1 MLTSVNKNYLKLT
14 PCPKTWSSFSISQN
28 WNEKHTPALSTVPPS
43 PSMPLSPAVA
53 EEGAPHWVGDSV
65 WRMIEVPACAE
76 HFKYLQRYFKKRSW
90 HVLLLLPPC
99 PSTYPTPPALPP
111 FPARGLQFR
120 RHSLFVE
127 CFAHFLVERPKGKF
141 NFKCGMRAALLRA
154 IRAKSVGEVRCGGRC
169 GALWMGCGTW
179 ARVSF

>member
-14 PCPKTWSSFSISQN
+14 PCPKTRSSFSISQN
-28 WNEKHTPALSTVPPS
+28 WNEKGSPALSTALAHQPRHCLQQLPRKG
-43 PSMPLSPAVA
+43 PLTELAIPF
-53 EEGAPHWVGDSV
+53 GAWLKYPHVRNILNIYKDISKNALGMFCCFSV
-65 WRMIEVPACAE
+65 SVSRA
-76 HFKYLQRYFKKRSW
+76 
-90 HVLLLLPPC
+90 
-99 PSTYPTPPALPP
+99 
-111 FPARGLQFR
+111 LQFH
-120 RHSLFVE
+120 RHSLVVE

-154 IRAKSVGEVRCGGRC
+154 IRAKSGVVRC

>member
-14 PCPKTWSSFSISQN
+14 PCPKTWNSFSISQN
-28 WNEKHTPALSTVPPS
+28 WNEKGSPALSTA
-43 PSMPLSPAVA
+43 PLPRLCHCLQQLPRKGPLTELAIPF
-53 EEGAPHWVGDSV
+53 GAWLKYPHVRNILNIYKDISKNALGMFCCCCRRVHPHTPRPLAASV
-65 WRMIEVPACAE
+65 
-76 HFKYLQRYFKKRSW
+76 S
-90 HVLLLLPPC
+90 
-99 PSTYPTPPALPP
+99 
-111 FPARGLQFR
+111 RGLQFR

-154 IRAKSVGEVRCGGRC
+154 IRAKSVGVVRCGGRC